1 MNISVKALMVMSAFA
16 LASPAL
22 AASPMAG
29 EKLADNQTFT
39 YSIIDEFTSV
49 DPQIVEDVSG
59 SDIIRDLF
67 EGLFNQDKEGNLVPG
82 VATSYDVSDDKLT
95 YTFHLRDNAKWS
107 DGKPVTAGDFVYA
120 WRRLADPNTASPYQ
134 WFISIMSLKN
144 GDAVQ
149 AGDLPPEELGVKALD
164 DQTLEVT
171 LSQPIPY
178 FVLTTTHASTF
189 PTPKWVIDKY
199 GVDWTKPGNIVSN
212 GAYVL
217 TEHVPNERSVRER
230 NPMYWNNDE
239 TVIEKVTAL
248 VINDENIALQRY
260 LAGELDRTGVPTGQY
275 PALKEKYPDQ
285 AVSVP
290 SLCSYYYMFNL
301 RPDAP
306 EWQKDARVRKALS
319 YAIDRDIIVDKILQG
334 GQIPAYTFT
343 PGATAGFTVPQVD
356 YAGMTQDE
364 RNAAAKAMMDEAGFG
379 AGNPLDLTLV
389 YNTSE
394 GHKKIA
400 IAVSQMWKQTL
411 GVNVTLE
418 NMEWKTFLQARS
430 NGDFDV
436 ARGGWCGDYNEASTF
451 LDLVTTNSGYN
462 DSKYSNPEVD
472 KLMADAKTADNP
484 QPNYTRVEEILAE
497 DMPIIPIYHYA
508 SVFMLNPQLKGWP
521 YENVEQ
527 NWYSREFYKVA
538 E

>member
-1 MNISVKALMVMSAFA
+1 MNLSIKALLAVSAFA

-22 AASPMAG
+22 AASPQPG
-29 EKLADNQTFT
+29 EKLAADQTFT
-39 YSIIDEFTSV
+39 YADLDEFTSL

-59 SDIIRDLF
+59 SDVIRDLF
-67 EGLFNQDKEGNLVPG
+67 EGLFNQDAKGNLVPG

-120 WRRLADPNTASPYQ
+120 WRRLADPETASPYQ
-134 WFISIMSLKN
+134 WFIDIMSLKN
-144 GDAVQ
+144 GSEVQ
-149 AGDLPPEELGVKALD
+149 KGDLPPEELGVKAID
-164 DQTLEVT
+164 DTTLEVT

-199 GVDWTKPGNIVSN
+199 GADWTKPENIVSN

-230 NPMYWNNDE
+230 NPMYWDNE
-239 TVIEKVTAL
+239 HTIIEKVTDL
-248 VINDENIALQRY
+248 IINDENIALQRF
-260 LAGELDRTGVPTGQY
+260 LAGELDRAPVPTGQY
-275 PALKEKYPDQ
+275 PTLKAQYPD
-285 AVSVP
+285 AALSFP
-290 SLCSYYYMFNL
+290 RLCSYYYMFNL
-301 RPDAP
+301 RDDAP
-306 EWQKDARVRKALS
+306 AWEKDERVRKALS
-319 YAIDRDIIVDKILQG
+319 YAIDRDVIVNKILQG
-334 GQIPAYTFT
+334 GQFPAYTFT
-343 PGATAGFTVPQVD
+343 PGATAGFEVPSVD
-356 YAGMTQDE
+356 YAEMTQDE
-364 RNAAAKAMMDEAGFG
+364 RNAAAKEMMAAAGFG
-379 AGNPLDLTLV
+379 PDHPLDVTLL

-418 NMEWKTFLQARS
+418 NQEWKTFLQARS
-430 NGDFDV
+430 NGDFEV

-451 LDLVTTNSGYN
+451 LDLITTNSGYN
-462 DSKYSNPEVD
+462 DSKYSNAEVD
-472 KLMADAKTADNP
+472 QLMADAKTADDP
-484 QPNYTRVEEILAE
+484 QPNYTRVEEIIAE
-497 DMPIIPIYHYA
+497 DMPIIPIYHYSA
-508 SVFMLNPQLKGWP
+508 VFMLNPKLKGWP
-521 YENVEQ
+521 VENVEQ
-527 NWYSREFYKVA
+527 NWYSKDFYKVA